1 MAIEKLFF
9 QNKHILVTGHTGFKG
24 GWLSLWLSKLGAR
37 VYGYSLDPIKER
49 PSFFKVAKVKDVLLG
64 DVRADLADREKL
76 KQVIQEIKP
85 TIIFHLAAQP
95 LVRESYRDPLYT
107 FYTNSIGTAN
117 LLDAAR
123 YVDSIKAI
131 VIITTDKVYANLER
145 QQPYSEDDALGGHD
159 PYSASKAM
167 AEIVTASYRSS
178 FFSGSNQQNPFI
190 ATARAG
196 NVIGGGD
203 WSSDRLVP
211 DCLQAF
217 YKKKKVTLRYPQS
230 LRPWQHVLEPLS
242 GYLKLAEKL
251 CSANAHVFEKGWN
264 FGPDEKDDA
273 TVREVANKIAALFSL
288 NEDYIVTNEM
298 EHFHEANILKLDSSM
313 AKNEL
318 AWHPQWSLDTSL
330 GLTVDWYKAWKKRED
345 MQAYSL
351 NQILRYDI

>member
-1 MAIEKLFF
+1 MAVQNYFF
-9 QNKHILVTGHTGFKG
+9 QNKRILVTGHTGFKG
-24 GWLSLWLSKLGAR
+24 GWLSLWLSNLGAL
-37 VYGYSLDPIKER
+37 VYGYSLDPIKES
-49 PSFFKVAKVKDVLLG
+49 PSFFHVAKVKDVLSG
-64 DVRADLADREKL
+64 DIRADIADREKL
-76 KQVIQEIKP
+76 NRVIKEVKP

-123 YVDSIKAI
+123 NVDSIKAI
-131 VIITTDKVYANLER
+131 VIVTTDKVYANMDIK
-145 QQPYSEDDALGGHD
+145 QPYLEDDALGGHD

-178 FFSGSNQQNPFI
+178 FFSGSNQQNTFI

-211 DCLQAF
+211 DCLHAF
-217 YKKKKVTLRYPQS
+217 YEKKKVILRYPQS

-251 CSANAHVFEKGWN
+251 CSSDARVFEKGWN
-264 FGPDEKDDA
+264 FGPNEKDDA
-273 TVREVANKIAALFSL
+273 TVGEVANKMAALFSL
-288 NEDYIVTNEM
+288 NHDYIITNEM
-298 EHFHEANILKLDSSM
+298 NHFHEAKILKLDSSK
-313 AKNEL
+313 AKKEL

-330 GLTVDWYKAWKKRED
+330 GLTVDWYKAWKQQED
-345 MQAYSL
+345 MQAYSFD
-351 NQILRYDI
+351 QILRYNI